1 MRGFSNGNP
10 FGGNGE
16 QNPFGDMIPFQSTPQ
31 QPRRAMG
38 LGSGFIV
45 DRNGYI
51 LTNNHVVE
59 NATRIQVK
67 LPDGKT
73 EYPAK
78 LVGTDPELD
87 LAVLKIDAGKQL
99 TALPIGNS

>member
-1 MRGFSNGNP
+1 MN
-10 FGGNGE
+10 
-16 QNPFGDMIPFQSTPQ
+16 MPQ
-31 QPRRAMG
+31 QPRRAQG

-45 DRNGYI
+45 DHNGYI

-67 LPDGKT
+67 LPGDKT

-78 LVGTDPELD
+78 LIGTDPELD

-99 TALPIGNS
+99 TPAAHRQLRRH